1 MAWANRKE
9 NSRKPRGAPL
19 PNSNWQH
26 FSPFGSKGRP
36 AGYMLCDMP
45 MPDNHKCQVQ
55 ITKGVD
61 KKRKGGKVALETLVA
76 VKKRMAFDG
85 HSPIAST
92 QSRVKRSQI
101 ESRANSIMRT

>member
-1 MAWANRKE
+1 
-9 NSRKPRGAPL
+9 
-19 PNSNWQH
+19 
-26 FSPFGSKGRP
+26 
-36 AGYMLCDMP
+36 MP

-101 ESRANSIMRT
+101 ESRANSIMRTWQNTIEHGLSHHVTVVTVLQGHESLASAKTTGHPGH